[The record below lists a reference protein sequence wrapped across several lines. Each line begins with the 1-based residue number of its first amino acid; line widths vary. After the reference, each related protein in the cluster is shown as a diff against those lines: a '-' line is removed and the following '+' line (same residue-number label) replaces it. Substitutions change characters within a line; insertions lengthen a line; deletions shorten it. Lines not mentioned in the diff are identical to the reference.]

1 MSAESSSGS
10 RLPRSLPI
18 ALYSGLA
25 AGSAQV
31 LSRAWPMSGAQ
42 QIFLAHFMIW
52 SLTLIHCL
60 SVKDGSLCRHG
71 SKSQW
76 LILILLFPALGAI
89 LYLLIGRPVT
99 SQTV

>member
-1 MSAESSSGS
+1 VDFLHLLAAIV
-10 RLPRSLPI
+10 PFF
-18 ALYSGLA
+18 GLA
-25 AGSAQV
+25 V
-31 LSRAWPMSGAQ
+31 IITWPCA
-42 QIFLAHFMIW
+42 
-52 SLTLIHCL
+52 LIHCL

-89 LYLLIGRPVT
+89 LYLLIGRPIT